1 MTFHSFDPVGFA
13 IFANPA
19 PTPFQFLKYTRPMLI
34 GVVVCSFVWSLLL
47 LRRKAAG
54 GGGAKVDWL
63 GWTEGS
69 AQIL

>member
-1 MTFHSFDPVGFA
+1 
-13 IFANPA
+13 
-19 PTPFQFLKYTRPMLI
+19 MLT
-34 GVVVCSFVWSLLL
+34 GVVICFFVWPLLL